1 MGAIRHHIHM
11 NGIFSKKG
19 YRGGGREVEEKKAIS
34 HSRERS
40 YLSYMSI
47 VRVIY
52 ANF

>member
-1 MGAIRHHIHM
+1 M

-19 YRGGGREVEEKKAIS
+19 YRGGGGREVEEKKAIS